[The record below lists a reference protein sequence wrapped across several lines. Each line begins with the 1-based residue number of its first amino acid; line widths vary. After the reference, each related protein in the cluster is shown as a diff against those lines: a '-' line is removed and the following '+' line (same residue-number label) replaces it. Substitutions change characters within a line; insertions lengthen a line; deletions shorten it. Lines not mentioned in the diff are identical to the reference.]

1 MNKMLTGLGI
11 FLSAILKYFF
21 LSTRLVIEITCLD
34 EQKIIFIPFHTVG
47 PTLPFGYLYDSV
59 MNESPDGDGVLI
71 FGGQMGGIPDKIM
84 ELQVGANSWEILTKT
99 LKNPKYQH
107 TVIPIP

>member
-1 MNKMLTGLGI
+1 
-11 FLSAILKYFF
+11 
-21 LSTRLVIEITCLD
+21 
-34 EQKIIFIPFHTVG
+34 
-47 PTLPFGYLYDSV
+47 